1 MAVRAENVLGD
12 GAENIRPL
20 KKQKLWLE
28 REKIGLL
35 IANWW

>member
-1 MAVRAENVLGD
+1 MAVRVENVLVD

-28 REKIGLL
+28 RENKTS
-35 IANWW
+35 